1 MEDLIAAGDD
11 PPTPD
16 PDPDFD
22 GVQLLTVHKAKGLEF
37 PVVFVV
43 NCVADKFPS
52 RSRGDPLDLPDELVR
67 DREVLPSGDSHL
79 QEERRLFYVAMTRAR
94 DRLVLT
100 SGRDYGRA
108 RARKVSR
115 FVLEALDEPG
125 VDTGAFR
132 TSPLEAIERHAP
144 ATHGI
149 AHNGPIVLPGILP
162 AGAPILLS
170 FRQVD
175 DYEVCPLKYKY
186 THVLRVPLLRDHRVV
201 YGSAV
206 HAGAMEY
213 NRRRARG
220 QPVTLD
226 HLYRAFEAAW
236 VTEGFVSREHEDQR
250 LAEGREVLQSFLAFQ
265 EATGTTP
272 TMVESRF
279 AFSVGPTRVR
289 GRWDRVD
296 IRRTGEGGAEVVIID
311 FKTSD
316 VRAQKDADRRARDS
330 LQLAIY
336 ALAYERQY
344 GQAPGRL
351 ELHFLGPRQVLV
363 GGVAPTRAKLDDAVA
378 SIERA
383 ASGIRAQN
391 FTATPD
397 YYRACRYCAF
407 ASICP
412 YTAKE
417 D

>member
-1 MEDLIAAGDD
+1 
-11 PPTPD
+11 
-16 PDPDFD
+16 
-22 GVQLLTVHKAKGLEF
+22 GLEF
-37 PVVFVV
+37 PLVFVV
-43 NCVADKFPS
+43 NCVADKFPA
-52 RSRGDPLDLPDELVR
+52 RARGEPLDLPDELVR

-79 QEERRLFYVAMTRAR
+79 QEERRLFYVAMTRAK

-100 SGRDYGRA
+100 SGRDYGRV

-125 VDTGAFR
+125 VDTTAFR
-132 TSPLEAIERHAP
+132 ASPIEAIERHAP
-144 ATHGI
+144 PATAGGD
-149 AHNGPIVLPGILP
+149 APEALRGLLPP
-162 AGAPILLS
+162 DAPIALS

-201 YGSAV
+201 YGAAV

-213 NRRRARG
+213 NRRRARR
-220 QPVTLD
+220 QPVTLED
-226 HLYRAFEAAW
+226 LYRAFEAAW

-265 EATGTTP
+265 EASGTTP
-272 TMVESRF
+272 TMVESKF
-279 AFSVGPTRVR
+279 SFSVGQSRVR

-296 IRRTGEGGAEVVIID
+296 IRRNGGESEVVIID

-316 VRAQKDADRRARDS
+316 VRAQKDADRRAKES

-336 ALAYERQY
+336 ALAYQRQY
-344 GQAPGRL
+344 GQLPARL

-363 GGVAPTRAKLDDAVA
+363 GGVAPSLAMLDEAA
-378 SIERA
+378 AAIERA
-383 ASGIRAQN
+383 AAGIRRQH
-391 FTATPD
+391 FVATPD
-397 YYRACRYCAF
+397 FYRACRYCAF

-412 YTAKE
+412 YTARE

>member
-1 MEDLIAAGDD
+1 
-11 PPTPD
+11 
-16 PDPDFD
+16 
-22 GVQLLTVHKAKGLEF
+22 
-37 PVVFVV
+37 VVFVV

-52 RSRGDPLDLPDELVR
+52 RARGEPLELPDELVR

-79 QEERRLFYVAMTRAR
+79 QEERRLFYVAMTRAK

-100 SGRDYGRA
+100 SGRDYGRI

-125 VDTGAFR
+125 VDAGAFR
-132 TSPLEAIERHAP
+132 ASPIEAIERHAP
-144 ATHGI
+144 PA
-149 AHNGPIVLPGILP
+149 NGAAGNEPNRLPGILP
-162 AGAPILLS
+162 ADAPLLLS

-186 THVLRVPLLRDHRVV
+186 THILRVPLLRDHRVV

-220 QPVTLD
+220 QPVTLE

-265 EATGTTP
+265 QAAGTTP

-279 AFSVGPTRVR
+279 AISVGSTRVR

-296 IRRTGEGGAEVVIID
+296 IRRAAEGGNEVVIID

-316 VRAQKDADRRARDS
+316 VRAQKDADRRAKDS

-344 GQAPGRL
+344 GQLPDSL
-351 ELHFLGPRQVLV
+351 ELHFLGTRQVLV
-363 GGVAPTRAKLDDAVA
+363 GRIAPTRVMLDEAA
-378 SIERA
+378 EAIERA
-383 ASGIRAQN
+383 ASGLRVQN

-397 YYRACRYCAF
+397 FYRACRYCAF

>member
-1 MEDLIAAGDD
+1 
-11 PPTPD
+11 
-16 PDPDFD
+16 
-22 GVQLLTVHKAKGLEF
+22 
-37 PVVFVV
+37 
-43 NCVADKFPS
+43 
-52 RSRGDPLDLPDELVR
+52 
-67 DREVLPSGDSHL
+67 
-79 QEERRLFYVAMTRAR
+79 
-94 DRLVLT
+94 
-100 SGRDYGRA
+100 
-108 RARKVSR
+108 
-115 FVLEALDEPG
+115 
-125 VDTGAFR
+125 
-132 TSPLEAIERHAP
+132 
-144 ATHGI
+144 
-149 AHNGPIVLPGILP
+149 
-162 AGAPILLS
+162 
-170 FRQVD
+170 
-175 DYEVCPLKYKY
+175 
-186 THVLRVPLLRDHRVV
+186 
-201 YGSAV
+201 
-206 HAGAMEY
+206 MEY

-220 QPVTLD
+220 QPVTLE

-265 EATGTTP
+265 QATGTTP

-296 IRRTGEGGAEVVIID
+296 IRRTGEGHGEVVIID

-344 GQAPGRL
+344 GQLPSRL
-351 ELHFLGPRQVLV
+351 ELHFLGARQVLV
-363 GGVAPTRAKLDDAVA
+363 GGVAPTRSMLEEAEA

-383 ASGIRAQN
+383 ASGIRAQS